1 MKYYLSTLSLC
12 IALFFIGC
20 SSDDEGSGGPTGPG
34 EPEEITATYRLTLTT
49 NFTADTHPTDFP
61 AGAMFGPM
69 FGVSHNNEA
78 VLFRDGQLS
87 SAGFRNYIDTGD
99 VSELTQE
106 ISPQDDSDTDGNNS
120 IANVTTGSSVSAVA
134 TSSIDVV
141 VTQSTQFIS
150 FVAALSPS
158 PDWFVGVDAFDI
170 LGSDGV
176 LIDSSG
182 VIELLPFDAGF
193 DAGVTYLSDP
203 VQESIGVS
211 PIVGAPFTILNDA
224 GLEILNPLATLTINR
239 IN

>member
-20 SSDDEGSGGPTGPG
+20 SSDDEGSGGPIGPG

-69 FGVSHNNEA
+69 FGVSHDNET

-106 ISPQDDSDTDGNNS
+106 ISPQNDSDTDGNNS

-141 VTQSTQFIS
+141 VTQSTRFIS
-150 FVAALSPS
+150 FVAALR
-158 PDWFVGVDAFDI
+158 FVGVDAFDI

-176 LIDSSG
+176 LVESSG
-182 VIELLPFDAGF
+182 VIELFPFDAGF
-193 DAGVTYLSDP
+193 DGGNTYLSDT
-203 VQESIGVS
+203 VQENANISTITGD
-211 PIVGAPFTILNDA
+211 PFIILNDL
-224 GLEILNPLATLTINR
+224 GFEILNPLATLTINR